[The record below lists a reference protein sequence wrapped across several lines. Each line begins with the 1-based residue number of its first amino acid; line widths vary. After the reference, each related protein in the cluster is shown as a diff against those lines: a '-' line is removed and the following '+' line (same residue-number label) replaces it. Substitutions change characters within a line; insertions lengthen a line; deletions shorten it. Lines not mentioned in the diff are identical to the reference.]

1 MTLPS
6 FLGIGVPRAGTTW
19 LHTLLSGHPEV
30 YLPSRR
36 KEVRYFDSY
45 HDRGPGWYEGFFCP
59 PEEAA
64 RYHAIGEISPQYLY
78 CEECPE
84 RIRTLLPGAKLI
96 VMLRHPVDR
105 AYSQFGF
112 VIQRRNY
119 RGSFEEFLATRP
131 RALEMG
137 FYGRYLERYRRHFD
151 PGQILPVLF
160 ERAVTEDGGVR
171 GDLATFL
178 GISEDLFPDQRER
191 VNPSTVPRFP
201 SLSSRAV
208 TMGRRLRRLH
218 LEPLVDLA
226 GRSGLRRWITSGTRV
241 PSLDQALKRE
251 LSRMYE
257 GDFEVLER
265 SWGIDLGVW
274 RNRSPVPEGST
285 ARRNYDTEGST

>member
-45 HDRGPGWYEGFFCP
+45 HDQGAGWYEGFFCP
-59 PEEAA
+59 PEEAG
-64 RYHAIGEISPQYLY
+64 RYRAIGEISPQYLY

-137 FYGRYLERYRRHFD
+137 FYGRHLERYRRHFETS
-151 PGQILPVLF
+151 QILPVLF
-160 ERAVTEDGGVR
+160 ERAVREDGGVR
-171 GDLATFL
+171 GDLATLL
-178 GISEDLFPDQRER
+178 GISEDLFPDQLER

-241 PSLDQALKRE
+241 PSLDQELKRE

-257 GDFEVLER
+257 GDFEELER